1 MDQAHEVQFAATAT
15 AEESLAKQYG
25 VKGIPILSCLS
36 SLFFPLSF
44 PYDFMHLIY
53 ENVIKNLV
61 LLWTGTY
68 KGLGQGT
75 GSYQLSPTV
84 WDAIGAATAAGGDT
98 IPTAFGA
105 RPPDVSKDRT
115 ACTADTWSF
124 WLLFLGPVLLH
135 NKFQRPIYY
144 KHFIEFVKL
153 IHLCLQFE
161 YSSGDIALIRTGFAN
176 WVEEY
181 ERYISDA
188 LLLAPF
194 NYIRQALLSIRT
206 RQALCLPPDDPC
218 SSTYRRWDCC
228 CWASLGLLGI
238 PHGTLLRS
246 TAALHQKSTISLCEY
261 RWSCGIHRP
270 ALSYQG

>member
-1 MDQAHEVQFAATAT
+1 MIMRMKGHNGISPCRMCTITGLRVPSAAGTAHYVPLDRSRHPDVVGSNKVKKYDPLKLPLRTHDQFMDQAHEVQFAATAT

-188 LLLAPF
+188 LLQAPF
-194 NYIRQALLSIRT
+194 NYI
-206 RQALCLPPDDPC
+206 
-218 SSTYRRWDCC
+218 
-228 CWASLGLLGI
+228 
-238 PHGTLLRS
+238 
-246 TAALHQKSTISLCEY
+246 
-261 RWSCGIHRP
+261 
-270 ALSYQG
+270 